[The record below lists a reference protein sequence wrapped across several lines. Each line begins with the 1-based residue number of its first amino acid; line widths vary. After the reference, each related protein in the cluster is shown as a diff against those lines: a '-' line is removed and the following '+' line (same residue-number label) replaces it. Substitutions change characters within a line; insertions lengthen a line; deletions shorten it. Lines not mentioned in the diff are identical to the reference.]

1 MSAAKK
7 PRLRFNS
14 EYFKLWKEVIFLLL
28 LNVTKKP
35 QSDGNGRILIVNPCL
50 IGEFGASVPAIRDF
64 IARHPKTPVD
74 LVVTGAARPL
84 AERIIGVERVYVTLS
99 VYGRERAIAQEN
111 MTPPD
116 GYEKIIALRMSP
128 EAFALVKNVRAKA
141 LCTSFRFFLR
151 YGLHLSFCL
160 IRGKTPKQ
168 WRAVNFEMLGGVA
181 GCAPPPDMHFGEM
194 FAPTVQDYR
203 VRGRIASFAQGEK
216 TVIVH
221 TGTPWVMKRFPNE
234 RWIDALR
241 KIADSGPYR
250 FIFIGTEGDRVDYT
264 HIAERIDAPTLSLIG
279 DINLAELMVVLDEGD
294 YFIGIDSGPAT
305 LAHLVDIPS
314 LIIFGPGPHMYLPY
328 NPRDV
333 FLDRSRGR
341 GLSQMFFS
349 SRRNSLIEKISA
361 DDVVGA
367 FVDLV
372 AKVGDDRAGPR
383 RTLGPRARARA
394 AR

>member
-7 PRLRFNS
+7 PRLRFNA
-14 EYFKLWKEVIFLLL
+14 EYFKLWKEVFFLLF
-28 LNVTKKP
+28 LNVTRKP

-50 IGEFGASVPAIRDF
+50 IGEFGASIPAIRDF
-64 IARHPKTPVD
+64 IARHPTTPVD

-84 AERIIGVERVYVTLS
+84 AERIVGVGRVYVTPS
-99 VYGRERAIAQEN
+99 VYGRESAIVQEN
-111 MTPPD
+111 EIPTD

-141 LCTSFRFFLR
+141 LSTSFRFFVR

-160 IRGKTPKQ
+160 TLGKTPKQ
-168 WRAVNFEMLGGVA
+168 WRAVNFEMLGGLDGGA
-181 GCAPPPDMHFGEM
+181 TPPDMRFAEM

-203 VRGRIASFAQGEK
+203 IRGRITSFAQGGK

-250 FIFIGTEGDRVDYT
+250 FIFIGTEGDRVDYA
-264 HIAERIDAPTLSLIG
+264 HIAERLDAPSLSLIG

-314 LIIFGPGPHMYLPY
+314 LVIFGPGPHMYLPY
-328 NPRDV
+328 NPRDAY
-333 FLDRSRGR
+333 LDRSRGR

-361 DDVVGA
+361 DDVANA
-367 FVDLV
+367 FVGLV
-372 AKVGDDRAGPR
+372 ARVGDDH
-383 RTLGPRARARA
+383 TRARPCRA
-394 AR
+394 LGQ